1 MKTRIILLLLFINA
15 TFILNA
21 QRSNKPGNDDFDAL
35 AQQSEYI
42 DQLVNNW
49 YVKRSLSGNE
59 NFTGNENIINNTEI
73 PDSVYIERLFKMPT
87 IVPMSYNDIVK
98 KWIQFYTRNT
108 STRRYMLGISEYY
121 MPYFE
126 EIFDRYDLPLELK
139 YMSIIESALN
149 PRARSRS
156 GAVGLWQFMYPTGKM
171 YGLEINSYVDERMDV
186 LKSTDAAAR
195 YLRDMYKI
203 FGDWNLSIAAY
214 NSGAGNVKKAIR
226 RSGGKTDYW
235 EIYPY
240 LPKETRGYIPAFI
253 AALYS
258 MNYYK
263 EHNIIPKKIDM
274 KIITDTVMINKKLHL
289 KQVAE
294 YLKIDFD
301 KLTILNPQYKKHI
314 IPGHYKSY
322 PLRLP
327 FENISAFLVSEDE
340 IYKYKD
346 SIFLTDQVNIIEAS
360 KNSRPYI
367 SNYNYNPPSNKGKKK
382 LQYTIKSGDTYS
394 NIAEWY
400 DVSTNDLKYWN
411 NTRSTKLQIGQK
423 VEIWVPASKYSHY
436 SKINSM
442 NDKQKDETNIP
453 GNNNKNNSTKK
464 SNLTKPNPGKH
475 VLYTIKSGDNLWSIA
490 KNYPGVSAENIKKI
504 NGFTDDDLRSLK
516 IGQKII
522 IKNK

>member
-1 MKTRIILLLLFINA
+1 MKTKIYLIILSFIFINYS
-15 TFILNA
+15 NA
-21 QRSNKPGNDDFDAL
+21 QKINNSEKDDFDAL
-35 AQQSEYI
+35 AQQTQYL

-49 YVKRSLSGNE
+49 YVKRSLSDDKDY
-59 NFTGNENIINNTEI
+59 TKYDDKSDTKIIMS
-73 PDSVYIERLFKMPT
+73 DSLYIERLFKMPT
-87 IVPMSYNDIVK
+87 IVPMSFNDKVK
-98 KWIQFYTRNT
+98 KWIEFYTRNT
-108 STRRYMLGISEYY
+108 ATRRYMLGMSEYY
-121 MPYFE
+121 MPFFE
-126 EIFDRYDLPLELK
+126 ETFDRYNLPIELK
-139 YMSIIESALN
+139 YMAIIESALN

-226 RSGGKTDYW
+226 RSGGKTDFW

-240 LPKETRGYIPAFI
+240 LPKETRGYIPAYI

-258 MNYYK
+258 MTYYK
-263 EHNIIPKKIDM
+263 EHNIVPKKVDM
-274 KIITDTVMINKKLHL
+274 KIVTDTVMINKKLHL
-289 KQVAE
+289 KQVSE
-294 YLKIDFD
+294 YLKIDFE
-301 KLTILNPQYKKHI
+301 KLTILNPQYKQHI
-314 IPGHYKSY
+314 IPGHYKPY

-327 FENISAFLVSEDE
+327 FEKISDFLVSEEE

-346 SIFLTDQVNIIEAS
+346 SLYLTDQVKIIKAS
-360 KNSRPYI
+360 KDDRPYI
-367 SNYNYNPPSNKGKKK
+367 SNYNYSPPSNKGKKK
-382 LQYTIKSGDTYS
+382 LYYNIKSGDTYS

-423 VEIWVPASKYSHY
+423 VEVWVPASKYSHY
-436 SKINSM
+436 SKINTM
-442 NDKQKDETNIP
+442 NVKQKDITNIP
-453 GNNNKNNSTKK
+453 TKK
-464 SNLTKPNPGKH
+464 TKSNIVKPDKNKH
-475 VLYTIKSGDNLWSIA
+475 IVYTIKSGDNLWSIA
-490 KNYPGVSAENIKKI
+490 KKYSGTSAENIKQI
-504 NGFTDDDLRSLK
+504 NSFSDDDLRSLK
-516 IGQKII
+516 IGQTII

>member
-1 MKTRIILLLLFINA
+1 MMTRILILGLFLCAVNISV
-15 TFILNA
+15 A
-21 QRSNKPGNDDFDAL
+21 QKTNDPNEDDFDAL
-35 AQQSEYI
+35 AQQSEYLS
-42 DQLVNNW
+42 QLVNNW
-49 YVKRSLSGNE
+49 YVKRSLSDDE
-59 NFTGNENIINNTEI
+59 NFTGTDEVIDHKAIA
-73 PDSVYIERLFKMPT
+73 DSVYIERLHGMPT

-108 STRRYMLGISEYY
+108 SSRRYMLGMSEYY

-126 EIFDRYDLPLELK
+126 EVFDRYDLPLELK
-139 YMSIIESALN
+139 YMAIIESALN
-149 PRARSRS
+149 PRARSRA

-171 YGLEINSYVDERMDV
+171 YGLEINSYVDERMDI

-214 NSGAGNVKKAIR
+214 NSGAGNVKKAII
-226 RSGGKTDYW
+226 RSGGKTDFW

-258 MNYYK
+258 MEFYK
-263 EHNIIPKKIDM
+263 EHNIVPKKVDM
-274 KIITDTVMINKKLHL
+274 NIVTDTVMISKKLHL
-289 KQVAE
+289 MQVSE
-294 YLKIDFD
+294 YLKIDFEQ
-301 KLTILNPQYKKHI
+301 LTALNPQYKKYI
-314 IPGHYKSY
+314 IPGHYKAY

-327 FENISAFLVSEDE
+327 FEKVSDFLVAEAD

-346 SIFLTDQVNIIEAS
+346 SVFLTDQVNIIEAS
-360 KNSRPYI
+360 KDDRPYI
-367 SNYNYNPPSNKGKKK
+367 KGSYTPPSEKGKKK
-382 LQYTIKSGDTYS
+382 LFYTIKAGDTYS

-400 DVSTNDLKYWN
+400 DVSVNDLKYWN

-423 VEIWVPASKYSHY
+423 VEVWVPASKFAHY
-436 SKINSM
+436 SKINKM
-442 NDKQKDETNIP
+442 NRNEKDDTNVP
-453 GNNNKNNSTKK
+453 RNSDNSK
-464 SNLTKPNPGKH
+464 SNLVKPNPGKH
-475 VLYTIKSGDNLWSIA
+475 VIYTIKSGDNLWTIA
-490 KNYPGVSAENIKKI
+490 QKYDGVSAEDIQKI
-504 NGFTDDDLRSLK
+504 NGFSQDDLRSLK